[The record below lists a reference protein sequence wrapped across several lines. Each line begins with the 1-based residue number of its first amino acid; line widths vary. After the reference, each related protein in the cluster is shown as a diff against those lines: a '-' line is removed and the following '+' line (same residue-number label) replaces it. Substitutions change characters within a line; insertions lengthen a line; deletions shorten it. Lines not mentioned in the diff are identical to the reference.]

1 MIERH
6 EVDAADS
13 ATFPG
18 LAIRALDQLP
28 KGFDFEVYRAD
39 LERIGPVVFRGQR
52 DVVSPYQGPLDF
64 GRILLGEI
72 RFYEK
77 LPHLPVPRVL
87 SFEPDKSKL
96 GFAYAFFSYLPGLP
110 LSELLTGAS
119 QREKSRISF
128 ERGRLLGTI
137 HAEAIHH
144 LGRLTDPS
152 HESWGAYF
160 GPRLQRRL
168 APYLRKG
175 LLDEGETWA
184 LVDRASELALATPR
198 LLHMD
203 FRP

>member
-39 LERIGPVVFRGQR
+39 LVRIGPVVFRGQR

-87 SFEPDKSKL
+87 SSSPTNRSS
-96 GFAYAFFSYLPGLP
+96 GSHMPFSATCPACRF
-110 LSELLTGAS
+110 LSC
-119 QREKSRISF
+119 
-128 ERGRLLGTI
+128 
-137 HAEAIHH
+137 
-144 LGRLTDPS
+144 
-152 HESWGAYF
+152 
-160 GPRLQRRL
+160 
-168 APYLRKG
+168 
-175 LLDEGETWA
+175 
-184 LVDRASELALATPR
+184 
-198 LLHMD
+198 
-203 FRP
+203 